1 MASFSQRVR
10 AALVGYRN
18 PNGLSAVQTNT
29 VYDMNDPTF
38 RLIATGGMTP
48 GLRSIGEKQALTLPV
63 IMRAAEI
70 LCGVFAMT
78 PLIYYRKTPNGRE
91 RAEDSSLYRMFHDA
105 PNNTQSPFLF
115 KELMLG
121 DLILAGGSFNFIH
134 RDGLFRPS
142 GLSRLLPTG
151 VTIAQTWDEQDGA
164 ELFYDARLPNS
175 THRRLTRAE
184 LWHIPGFTRDGLVGL
199 NRLAF
204 MGDAI
209 SSALTTSEF
218 ARRYWENNATPG
230 TVITID
236 SGNVTD
242 EQRQAIKTDW
252 KRMFSGA
259 RNAGEPAVVS
269 KVMKVENIQ
278 QTNEDSQFLETRNFQ
293 VLEIARA
300 FGVPPHLLFELSR
313 ATFSNIEQQSLE
325 FITYHMM
332 PHYERVAAAATFA
345 FAEPGHY
352 FEFMPDALLKG
363 DIKSRYEAYNLAV
376 GMGALNPNEVRRREN
391 MNDREGGDAYR
402 VASGAQ
408 VEGQA
413 MPSPAPAPV
422 QQ

>member
-1 MASFSQRVR
+1 MARFVEKVR
-10 AALVGYRN
+10 AALTGFRN
-18 PNGLSAVQTNT
+18 PGVISANQSDVTWGL
-29 VYDMNDPTF
+29 NDPTF
-38 RLIATGGMTP
+38 RSLVTGGMTP
-48 GLRSIGEKQALTLPV
+48 GLRSVGEKQALTLPAV
-63 IMRAAEI
+63 MRAAEI
-70 LCGVFAMT
+70 LCSVFAMT
-78 PLIYYRKTPNGRE
+78 PLIYYRKTAFGRE
-91 RAEDSSLYRMFHDA
+91 RAEDTSLYRIFHDA

-115 KELMLG
+115 KEVMLG
-121 DLILAGGSFNFIH
+121 DLILAGGAFNFIH
-134 RDGLFRPS
+134 RDNLFRPS

-151 VTIAQTWDEQDGA
+151 VTIAQSWDEQDGA
-164 ELFYDARLPNS
+164 ELFYDARLPNGS
-175 THRRLTRAE
+175 FRRLTRAE
-184 LWHIPGFTRDGLVGL
+184 MWHVPGFTRDGLVGL

-236 SGNVTD
+236 GNVTT
-242 EQRQAIKTDW
+242 EQREAIKLDW
-252 KRMFSGA
+252 KRLFGGS

-269 KVMKVENIQ
+269 KAMKIENVQ
-278 QTNEDSQFLETRNFQ
+278 QTNEASQFLETRNFQ

-313 ATFSNIEQQSLE
+313 ATFSNIEHQSLE
-325 FITYHMM
+325 FITYHMLA
-332 PHYERVAAAATFA
+332 HYERVAGAATFA

-352 FEFMPDALLKG
+352 FEFLPDALLKG

-391 MNDREGGDAYR
+391 LNDREGGDAYR

-413 MPSPAPAPV
+413 PPVAAPA
-422 QQ
+422 Q